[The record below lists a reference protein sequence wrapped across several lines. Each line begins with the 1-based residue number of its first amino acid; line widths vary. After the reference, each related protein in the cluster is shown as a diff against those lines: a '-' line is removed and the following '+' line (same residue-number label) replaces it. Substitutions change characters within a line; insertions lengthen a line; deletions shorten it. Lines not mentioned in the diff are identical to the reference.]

1 MGPVRS
7 LVKRLDDYQD
17 DVLRFATDFRV
28 PFGNYAERAIRMV
41 KLQQKI
47 SGTFRS
53 RGGAE
58 AFLAVRS
65 YVGTAL
71 KQGKN
76 VLDALGKLF
85 AGDPWLPA
93 TP

>member
-1 MGPVRS
+1 
-7 LVKRLDDYQD
+7 
-17 DVLRFATDFRV
+17 
-28 PFGNYAERAIRMV
+28 
-41 KLQQKI
+41 
-47 SGTFRS
+47 
-53 RGGAE
+53 E

-76 VLDALGKLF
+76 VFDALGELF